1 MRTRRRI
8 SVTCAIVAIVAI
20 AGCTGHQPRDPEL
33 EPAPGTEEAPKGL
46 RFSVKVTPARFKMG
60 ERVVLEATMF
70 NDSDSKF
77 EKEFPSACI
86 FDYEIASSARVLGPS
101 RMCAQ
106 AVTDLALE
114 PGEMRVIMREWSG
127 NQRYFD
133 ATEPLA
139 PGTYQVTAGLVG
151 DGQVIP
157 MADPVT
163 VEILPR

>member
-1 MRTRRRI
+1 MRIERKIRI
-8 SVTCAIVAIVAI
+8 VCAVVGIMAI
-20 AGCTGHQPRDPEL
+20 AGCTGHAPREPGL

-70 NDSDSKF
+70 NDSEKKF

-106 AVTDLALE
+106 VVTDLALA
-114 PGEMRVIMREWSG
+114 PGEMRVIVREWSG

-133 ATEPLA
+133 AAEPLT
-139 PGTYQVTAGLVG
+139 PGTYQLTAGLVEG
-151 DGQVIP
+151 GQVVP

-163 VEILPR
+163 VEILAR

>member
-1 MRTRRRI
+1 MRIDRRI
-8 SVTCAIVAIVAI
+8 RIVCVIAAVVAI
-20 AGCTGHQPRDPEL
+20 AGCGGHKPREPEL

-70 NDSDSKF
+70 NDSDKKF
-77 EKEFPSACI
+77 EKQFPTGCI

-101 RMCAQ
+101 RACTQ
-106 AVTDLALE
+106 ATTDLALE
-114 PGEMRVIMREWSG
+114 PGEMRVIVREWSG

-133 ATEPLA
+133 AAEPLT
-139 PGTYQVTAGLVG
+139 PGTYQVTAGLVEG
-151 DGQVIP
+151 GQVVP

-163 VEILPR
+163 IEILAR